1 MIATNLHLSII
12 SIWTV
17 RRQVVL
23 GLIISLAILMRLG
36 AAFYLGN
43 TLVGG
48 QQERAYDQVSY
59 NALAQSLL
67 AGRGYS
73 FEQDWYPG
81 FTKAGAQTAHW
92 SFLYP
97 LYLTSV
103 YAVSGYHPLAAR
115 LVQALICGA
124 LSIWLIYRLGRRLVG
139 EQVGLVAAGL
149 GAIYAYFV
157 YYDAALMT
165 EAFFTLGVLVSFEL
179 SFALVGI
186 EKPEDDP
193 APAHRLGGWLLLGV
207 VFGVTAL
214 LRQTLLLWLPVWL
227 AWVYWAGRVLDR
239 QTKRIRWY
247 GPLVSLAVMMVFLL
261 PWTARNYLVYQTF
274 LPLNSNAGYAFYS
287 ANHPDHGTQFDQ
299 DYGAPLPE
307 DLIDKGLN
315 EAQWNT
321 ALTRRGLEFI
331 LADPRR
337 YILLSLDRVPIF
349 FNAWFSPESSLTSNL
364 MRVLSFGLYL
374 PFFLY
379 GLVLSLRDAKR
390 FVSIYLFALVYSAM
404 HIFIWASV
412 RYRLS
417 IDALLMPLAAMALLD
432 VARRI
437 GQRFPSA
444 VST

>member
-1 MIATNLHLSII
+1 MSLPQS
-12 SIWTV
+12 TV
-17 RRQVVL
+17 SSRTARRQAVLWVV
-23 GLIISLAILMRLG
+23 IFIAIVLRVG
-36 AAFYLGN
+36 AALYLGDS
-43 TLVGG
+43 LMGD
-48 QQERAYDQVSY
+48 QQERAFDQVSY

-97 LYLTSV
+97 LYLVGV
-103 YAVSGYHPLAAR
+103 YTVSGYHPLAAR
-115 LVQALICGA
+115 LVQALVCGV
-124 LSIWLIYRLGRRLVG
+124 LSLWLIYRLGRRLAG

-149 GAIYAYFV
+149 GAVYAYFV

-165 EAFFTLGVLVSFEL
+165 EAFFTLGVLASFEL
-179 SFALVGI
+179 SFALLGI
-186 EKPEDDP
+186 DKTKEDP
-193 APAHRLGGWLLLGV
+193 APTQGLGGWLLLGV
-207 VFGVTAL
+207 VFDVTAL

-227 AWVYWAGRVLDR
+227 AWVYWAGGAFNR
-239 QTKRIRWY
+239 QSRRIRWY
-247 GPLVSLAVMMVFLL
+247 GPLVSMAVMMAFIL
-261 PWTARNYLVYQTF
+261 PWTVRNYAIYGAF

-287 ANHPDHGTQFDQ
+287 ANHPNHGTQFDQ
-299 DYGAPLPE
+299 DYAAPLPE
-307 DLIDKGLN
+307 DLINRGLD

-331 LADPRR
+331 LTDPQR
-337 YILLSLDRVPIF
+337 YLMLSLDRVPIF
-349 FNAWFSPESSLTSNL
+349 FNAWFSPESSLASNL

-379 GLVLSLRDAKR
+379 GLVLSFRDAKR
-390 FVSIYLFALVYSAM
+390 FVSIYLFALVYSTM

-412 RYRLS
+412 RYRLP

-437 GQRFPSA
+437 GQRFPAA